1 MPKFFS
7 FSKEKSFLVRF
18 CDSLITVSIAAVFFT
33 LPLFFTGLV
42 SQGIVF
48 EKVVLFY
55 LLALVGLV
63 AWITKGVAEG
73 ELKIIRTPLDLP
85 IIALGV
91 ILLISSLFSVDKL
104 SSFVGSYGATTK
116 SFIAFAVYAIFY
128 FLVVNN
134 ISYRRIKI
142 FFWSL
147 L

>member
-7 FSKEKSFLVRF
+7 FAKEKSFLVRL
-18 CDSLITVSIAAVFFT
+18 CDAVITLSIALTFFA

-55 LLALVGLV
+55 LLALLGFV

-85 IIALGV
+85 IFILGI
-91 ILLISSLFSVDKL
+91 ILLISSIFSVDKL
-104 SSFVGSYGATTK
+104 ASFIGSYGSTTK
-116 SFIAFAVYAIFY
+116 SFIAFTVYAAFFY
-128 FLVVNN
+128 LVVNN
-134 ISYRRIKI
+134 ITYRRIKI
-142 FFWSL
+142 YF
-147 L
+147 